1 MNYGNIILI
10 GDFNA
15 EPLDTAL
22 FYFCETYD
30 LKNIV
35 KDKTCFK
42 NPSKPSC
49 IDLIIKK
56 KPKSSRI
63 SMVIETEL
71 SDFLT
76 MCVKVMK
83 VYYGKQK
90 LTIIHYR
97 ELMDFNNEAC
107 IKDLKALLSKSF
119 HEEMVPFEA
128 LRKSVNVTLE
138 KHVPTKTRYS

>member
-1 MNYGNIILI
+1 
-10 GDFNA
+10 
-15 EPLDTAL
+15 
-22 FYFCETYD
+22 
-30 LKNIV
+30 
-35 KDKTCFK
+35 
-42 NPSKPSC
+42 
-49 IDLIIKK
+49 
-56 KPKSSRI
+56 
-63 SMVIETEL
+63 MVIETEL

-76 MCVKVMK
+76 MCVKVMR